1 MEIILILTGEIHSIM
16 ALDIQPSVTDI
27 RITALMVTDIL
38 MEDMVTIMVTVW
50 AMAWVTVWDMV
61 WVMEWA
67 MDLDMVDSTVV
78 DMVFSAIATMD
89 MLSRMAIAVSATAD
103 RKEPAICHQGG
114 IAM

>member
-16 ALDIQPSVTDI
+16 ALDIQPSDTDI

-38 MEDMVTIMVTVW
+38 MEDIVIIMVTVW
-50 AMAWVTVWDMV
+50 DMVWVMV